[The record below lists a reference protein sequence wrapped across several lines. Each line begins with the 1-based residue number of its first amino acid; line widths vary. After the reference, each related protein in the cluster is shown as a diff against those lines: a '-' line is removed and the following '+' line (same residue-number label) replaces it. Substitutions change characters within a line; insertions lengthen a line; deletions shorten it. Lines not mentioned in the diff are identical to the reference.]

1 MATYSSILAWRIP
14 WKEEP
19 GRLQVHRTA
28 KSQTEQITHTYC
40 LKDTILSVKLLAIF
54 QASG

>member
-1 MATYSSILAWRIP
+1 MENRAWQAVGP
-14 WKEEP
+14 QD
-19 GRLQVHRTA
+19 LQESDTA
-28 KSQTEQITHTYC
+28 EQITHTYC